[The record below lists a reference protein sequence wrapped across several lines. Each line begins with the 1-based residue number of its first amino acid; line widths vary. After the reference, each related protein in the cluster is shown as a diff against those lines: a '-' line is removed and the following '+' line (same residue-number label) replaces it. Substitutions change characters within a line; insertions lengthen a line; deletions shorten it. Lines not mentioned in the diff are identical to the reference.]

1 MALHLSKHIS
11 ILGSLF
17 LYLKTCIICIDRDTW
32 PSLFTN
38 YSHFSQTCTSS
49 TIFFQL
55 NYQPV
60 ISVYQSVFIIPY
72 IYLISRHLSVMLIG
86 QKNTSSHVSFLT
98 YPPKYQK
105 YLFWSIGQLGQ
116 KYLLVCSKT
125 NCLRVL
131 GCSLDAFSQDEIIS
145 IWQKTGHVRLTRRMS
160 MKPPY
165 IVFSRC
171 HSQLHL
177 GIFCLWVC
185 VCVCYWSCGC
195 GLEFSLPE
203 FSRKQVNCAVCFQLQ
218 ANKSESY
225 QFLCFTLKK
234 PLEPLASWHFRPHAN
249 STQENQCASDGKR
262 FMIFCWCDI
271 LLAS

>member
-1 MALHLSKHIS
+1 MEMFVNTNSDISHACSLCTACLVISSCLQLLFVKICHCLNLTSLQFWVLGEMALHLSKHIS

-17 LYLKTCIICIDRDTW
+17 LYLKTCIICINRDTW

-98 YPPKYQK
+98 YPPPKYQK

-125 NCLRVL
+125 NC
-131 GCSLDAFSQDEIIS
+131 
-145 IWQKTGHVRLTRRMS
+145 
-160 MKPPY
+160 
-165 IVFSRC
+165 
-171 HSQLHL
+171 
-177 GIFCLWVC
+177 
-185 VCVCYWSCGC
+185 
-195 GLEFSLPE
+195 
-203 FSRKQVNCAVCFQLQ
+203 
-218 ANKSESY
+218 
-225 QFLCFTLKK
+225 
-234 PLEPLASWHFRPHAN
+234 
-249 STQENQCASDGKR
+249 
-262 FMIFCWCDI
+262 
-271 LLAS
+271 